1 MAELDEQIKLVTY
14 AETIG
19 VPVYHTPNEGKR
31 TPWTGRQLA
40 AAGLRCGVPDLC
52 FPTARGGYFAL
63 YIEMKYGKNKP
74 TAAQK
79 RWAQQLRREGY
90 AVQFAYS
97 FEEGRAILDKYL
109 SWAPTRPEGLPNE

>member
-1 MAELDEQIKLVTY
+1 
-14 AETIG
+14 
-19 VPVYHTPNEGKR
+19 
-31 TPWTGRQLA
+31 
-40 AAGLRCGVPDLC
+40 
-52 FPTARGGYFAL
+52 
-63 YIEMKYGKNKP
+63 MKYGKNKP

-109 SWAPTRPEGLPNE
+109 SWTPTRPEGLPNE